1 MARKSKYAD
10 DFMDYED
17 EMRKMELEF
26 ELETRRN
33 KRALNK
39 ITKSSDFTPF
49 LEEDR
54 VTPYADV
61 QDINGTFNGRW

>member
-1 MARKSKYAD
+1 MMT
-10 DFMDYED
+10 FEE

-26 ELETRRN
+26 ELESRKN
-33 KRALNK
+33 KKALNK
-39 ITKSSDFTPF
+39 MTKSSDFSPF

-54 VTPYADV
+54 VTPYSDV